1 MKFFNKFDKRH
12 ALPMWFTNAF
22 SPSERTTPSLQ
33 PLSPQGREALLPS
46 PWTGEGPRERV
57 AVKKS
62 QNSIDVAAIALILL
76 SGLTACSSTPP
87 PPDWQMN
94 AQGSMERS
102 IEGYLVGNTRVE
114 AAEFT
119 RAKSEIAR
127 TGRADLLARIEL
139 MRCAARVASLVQDE
153 CDGFEKLRPD
163 AAAPE
168 RAYADYLAG
177 RVQADAALLPPPH
190 RAMATPSADA
200 NTVQNIA
207 DPLSRLVAAGVAF
220 RRGEA
225 SPVLL
230 ATAVET
236 ASAQGWRRPL
246 LAWLGVQLIRAEKT
260 ADGEEANRLRRRIT
274 LVENAPVSE
283 TKP

>member
-1 MKFFNKFDKRH
+1 MKTFPPFISRI
-12 ALPMWFTNAF
+12 L
-22 SPSERTTPSLQ
+22 
-33 PLSPQGREALLPS
+33 
-46 PWTGEGPRERV
+46 V
-57 AVKKS
+57 A
-62 QNSIDVAAIALILL
+62 SITLFLA
-76 SGLTACSSTPP
+76 ACSSTPP

-102 IEGYLVGNTRVE
+102 IEGYLVGNVRVE
-114 AAEFT
+114 AAEFA

-127 TGRADLLARIEL
+127 TGRADLLARVEL
-139 MRCAARVASLVQDE
+139 MRCAARVASLANVEKEE

-177 RVQADAALLPPPH
+177 RSQADTSLLPPQH
-190 RAMATPSADA
+190 RAIAAQSADA
-200 NTVQNIA
+200 STVQKIA
-207 DPLSRLVAAGVAF
+207 DPLSRLVAAGVIF

-225 SPVLL
+225 SPALL

-236 ASAQGWRRPL
+236 ASGQGWRRPL

-260 ADGEEANRLRRRIT
+260 ADSGEADRLRRQIA
-274 LVENAPVSE
+274 LVENAPVVES
-283 TKP
+283 KP